1 MHRKVMLTGDRPTG
15 SLHLGHYIG
24 SIVNRLKYQEEYET
38 YIIIADLHTLTT
50 KPDLKSINEISVNVR
65 EMVLDY
71 LACGINPEKVNIYLQ
86 SAIPELLEL
95 NLILS
100 MIVMVNR
107 LQRIPS
113 IKDMSAAAELSE
125 VPYGLLGY
133 PVLMSADILMTKAN
147 LVPVGRD
154 NEAHVELTR
163 ELARKFNYLYGDF
176 FPIPEAVFTDSQTL
190 VGIYGKAK
198 MSKSLGNAI
207 FLSDDEKSL
216 RKKVMSMFTD
226 PKRVRADIPGEVDG
240 NPVFIYHDLFNSN
253 VDELCEF
260 KTRYRKGTIGDVEVK
275 ERLFEVLNQFLIPI
289 RERRKFF
296 EAKKGYIDEIIFEGT
311 SKTRKVAVEVI
322 KNAKNL
328 MGISKTWHGVRKNVE
343 KILKNNLS
351 T

>member
-1 MHRKVMLTGDRPTG
+1 MQRKVMLTGDRPTG

-113 IKDMSAAAELSE
+113 IKDMSVAAGLSE

-154 NEAHVELTR
+154 NEAHIELTR

-176 FPIPEAVFTDSQTL
+176 FPIPEAIFTDSQAL

-253 VDELCEF
+253 VDELYEF

-296 EAKKGYIDEIIFEGT
+296 KAKKGYIDEIIFEGT
-311 SKTRKVAVEVI
+311 SKTRKVAIEVI

-328 MGISKTWHGVRKNVE
+328 MGISKTWNGVRRNVE
-343 KILKNNLS
+343 KILKNNLK
-351 T
+351 

>member
-1 MHRKVMLTGDRPTG
+1 MQSKIMLTGDRPTG
-15 SLHLGHYIG
+15 SLHLGHYVG
-24 SIVNRLKYQEEYET
+24 SIVNRLRYQEEYET

-50 KPDLKSINEISVNVR
+50 KSDLKSVNEISVNVR

-113 IKDMSAAAELSE
+113 IRDMSITAGLTE

-133 PVLMSADILMTKAN
+133 PILMSADILMTKAN

-163 ELARKFNYLYGDF
+163 ELARKFNYLYGENF
-176 FPIPEAVFTDSQTL
+176 FPIPEAIFTDSQVL
-190 VGIYGKAK
+190 VGIYGKTK

-207 FLSDDEKSL
+207 FLSDDEKL
-216 RKKVMSMFTD
+216 LYKKVMSMFTD

-240 NPVFIYHDLFNSN
+240 NPVFIYHDFFNN
-253 VDELCEF
+253 DIDELCEL
-260 KTRYRKGTIGDVEVK
+260 KTRYKKGTIGDVEVK
-275 ERLFEVLNQFLIPI
+275 KRLFEVLNQFLIPI

-296 EAKKGYIDEIIFEGT
+296 KAKKGYIDEIIFEGT
-311 SKTRKVAVEVI
+311 NKTRKIAVEVI
-322 KNAKNL
+322 KEAKNL
-328 MGISKTWHGVRKNVE
+328 MGISKTWYGIKRNVE
-343 KILKNNLS
+343 KGFKK
-351 T
+351 

>member
-1 MHRKVMLTGDRPTG
+1 MLTGDRPTG
-15 SLHLGHYIG
+15 SLHLGHYVG

-50 KPDLKSINEISVNVR
+50 KSDLKSVNEISVNVR

-113 IKDMSAAAELSE
+113 IRDMSTTAGLTE

-133 PVLMSADILMTKAN
+133 PILMSADILMTKAN

-154 NEAHVELTR
+154 NEAHIELTR
-163 ELARKFNYLYGDF
+163 ELARKFNYLYGENF
-176 FPIPEAVFTDSQTL
+176 FPIPEAIFTDSQVL
-190 VGIYGKAK
+190 VGIYGKTK

-207 FLSDDEKSL
+207 FLSDDEKL
-216 RKKVMSMFTD
+216 LYKKVMSMFTD

-240 NPVFIYHDLFNSN
+240 NPVFIYHNFFNN
-253 VDELCEF
+253 DIDELSEL
-260 KTRYRKGTIGDVEVK
+260 KSRYKKGTIGDVEVK
-275 ERLFEVLNQFLIPI
+275 KRLFEVLNQFLIPI

-296 EAKKGYIDEIIFEGT
+296 KAKKGYIDEIIFEGT
-311 SKTRKVAVEVI
+311 NKTRKIAVEVI
-322 KNAKNL
+322 KEAKNL
-328 MGISKTWHGVRKNVE
+328 MGISKTWYGIRRNVE
-343 KILKNNLS
+343 KGFKK
-351 T
+351 

>member
-1 MHRKVMLTGDRPTG
+1 MQKKVMLTGDRPTG
-15 SLHLGHYIG
+15 SLHLGHYMG

-50 KPDLKSINEISVNVR
+50 KSDLKSISEISVNVR

-71 LACGINPEKVNIYLQ
+71 LACGIDPERVNIYLQ

-113 IKDMSAAAELSE
+113 IKDMSINAGLSE
-125 VPYGLLGY
+125 IPYGLLGY

-154 NEAHVELTR
+154 NEAHIELTR
-163 ELARKFNYLYGDF
+163 ELARKFNFLYGEDF

-190 VGIYGKAK
+190 VGIDGKTK

-207 FLSDDEKSL
+207 FLNDDVKL
-216 RKKVMSMFTD
+216 LHKKVMSMFTD
-226 PKRVRADIPGEVDG
+226 PNRIRADVPGKVDG
-240 NPVFIYHDLFNSN
+240 NPVFIYHDFFNN
-253 VDELCEF
+253 DVDELCEL
-260 KTRYRKGTIGDVEVK
+260 KSRYQKGTIGDVEVK
-275 ERLFEVLNQFLIPI
+275 ERLFKVLDQFLIPI
-289 RERRKFF
+289 RDRREFF
-296 EAKKGYIDEIIFEGT
+296 KAKKGYVDEIIFEGT
-311 SKTRKVAVEVI
+311 NKTRKVALEVVRD
-322 KNAKNL
+322 AKNL
-328 MGISKTWHGVRKNVE
+328 IGISKTWNGIRRNVE
-343 KILKNNLS
+343 KIMKNR
-351 T
+351 

>member
-1 MHRKVMLTGDRPTG
+1 MQSKIMLTGDRPTG
-15 SLHLGHYIG
+15 SLHLGHYVG
-24 SIVNRLKYQEEYET
+24 SIVNRLRYQEEYET

-50 KPDLKSINEISVNVR
+50 KSDLKSVNEISVNVR

-113 IKDMSAAAELSE
+113 IRDMSTTAGLTE

-133 PVLMSADILMTKAN
+133 PILMSADILMTKAN

-154 NEAHVELTR
+154 NEAHIELTR
-163 ELARKFNYLYGDF
+163 ELARKFNYLYGENF
-176 FPIPEAVFTDSQTL
+176 FPVPEAIFTDSQVL
-190 VGIYGKAK
+190 VGIYGKTK

-207 FLSDDEKSL
+207 FLSDDEKL
-216 RKKVMSMFTD
+216 LYKKVMSMFTD

-240 NPVFIYHDLFNSN
+240 NPVFIYHNFFNN
-253 VDELCEF
+253 DIDELCEL
-260 KTRYRKGTIGDVEVK
+260 KTRYKKGTIGDVEVK
-275 ERLFEVLNQFLIPI
+275 KRLFEVLNQFLIPI
-289 RERRKFF
+289 RERREFF
-296 EAKKGYIDEIIFEGT
+296 KAKKGYIDEIIFEGT
-311 SKTRKVAVEVI
+311 NKTRKIAVEVI
-322 KNAKNL
+322 KEAKNL
-328 MGISKTWHGVRKNVE
+328 MGISKTWYGIRRNVE
-343 KILKNNLS
+343 KGFKK
-351 T
+351 

>member
-1 MHRKVMLTGDRPTG
+1 MLTGDRPTG

-24 SIVNRLKYQEEYET
+24 SIVNRLKYQEKYET

-113 IKDMSAAAELSE
+113 IKDMSIAAGLSE
-125 VPYGLLGY
+125 LPYGLLGY

-154 NEAHVELTR
+154 NEAHIELTR

-176 FPIPEAVFTDSQTL
+176 FPIPEAVFTDSQAL
-190 VGIYGKAK
+190 VGIYGKVK

-240 NPVFIYHDLFNSN
+240 NPVFIYHDFFNSN
-253 VDELCEF
+253 IDELCEF
-260 KTRYRKGTIGDVEVK
+260 KTRYRQGKIGDVEIK

-296 EAKKGYIDEIIFEGT
+296 KAKKGYIDEIIFEGT

-328 MGISKTWHGVRKNVE
+328 MGISKTWNGVRRNIE

>member
-1 MHRKVMLTGDRPTG
+1 MQRKVMLTGDRPTG
-15 SLHLGHYIG
+15 SLHLGHYVG

-95 NLILS
+95 NLVLS

-113 IKDMSAAAELSE
+113 IKDMSIAAGLSE
-125 VPYGLLGY
+125 IPYGLLGY

-154 NEAHVELTR
+154 NEAHIELTR

-176 FPIPEAVFTDSQTL
+176 FPIPEAVFTDSQAL
-190 VGIYGKAK
+190 VGIYGKVK
-198 MSKSLGNAI
+198 MSKSFGNAI
-207 FLSDDEKSL
+207 FLSDDEELL

-253 VDELCEF
+253 IDELYEF

-296 EAKKGYIDEIIFEGT
+296 KAKKGYIDEIIFEGT

-328 MGISKTWHGVRKNVE
+328 MGISKTWDGVRRNVE
-343 KILKNNLS
+343 KILKNNPS
-351 T
+351 M

>member
-1 MHRKVMLTGDRPTG
+1 MQSKIMLTGDRPTG
-15 SLHLGHYIG
+15 SLHLGHYVG

-50 KPDLKSINEISVNVR
+50 KSDLKSVNEISVNVR

-113 IKDMSAAAELSE
+113 IRDMSTTAGLTE

-133 PVLMSADILMTKAN
+133 PILMSADILMTKAN

-154 NEAHVELTR
+154 NEAHIELTR
-163 ELARKFNYLYGDF
+163 ELARKFNYLYGENF
-176 FPIPEAVFTDSQTL
+176 FPIPEAIFTDSQVL
-190 VGIYGKAK
+190 VGIYGKTK

-207 FLSDDEKSL
+207 FLSDDEKL
-216 RKKVMSMFTD
+216 LYKKVMSMFTD

-240 NPVFIYHDLFNSN
+240 NPVFIYHNFFNN
-253 VDELCEF
+253 DIDELSEL
-260 KTRYRKGTIGDVEVK
+260 KSRYKKGTIGDVEVK
-275 ERLFEVLNQFLIPI
+275 KRLFEVLNQFLIPI

-296 EAKKGYIDEIIFEGT
+296 KAKKGYIDEIIFEGT
-311 SKTRKVAVEVI
+311 NKTRKIAVEVI
-322 KNAKNL
+322 KEAKNL
-328 MGISKTWHGVRKNVE
+328 MGISKTWYGIRRNVE
-343 KILKNNLS
+343 KGFKK
-351 T
+351 

>member
-1 MHRKVMLTGDRPTG
+1 MLTGDRPTG
-15 SLHLGHYIG
+15 SLHLGHYVG
-24 SIVNRLKYQEEYET
+24 SIVNRLRYQEEYET

-50 KPDLKSINEISVNVR
+50 KSDLKSVNKISVNVR

-113 IKDMSAAAELSE
+113 IRDMSTTAGLTE

-133 PVLMSADILMTKAN
+133 PILMSADILMTKAN

-154 NEAHVELTR
+154 NEAHIELTR
-163 ELARKFNYLYGDF
+163 ELARKFNYLYGENF
-176 FPIPEAVFTDSQTL
+176 FPIPEAIFTDSQVL
-190 VGIYGKAK
+190 VGIYGKTK

-207 FLSDDEKSL
+207 FLSDDEKL
-216 RKKVMSMFTD
+216 LYKKVMSMFTD

-240 NPVFIYHDLFNSN
+240 NPVFIYHNFFNN
-253 VDELCEF
+253 DIDELCEL
-260 KTRYRKGTIGDVEVK
+260 KSRYKKGTIGDVEVK
-275 ERLFEVLNQFLIPI
+275 KRLFEVLNQFLIPI

-296 EAKKGYIDEIIFEGT
+296 KAKKGYIDEIIFEGT
-311 SKTRKVAVEVI
+311 NKTRKIAVEVI
-322 KNAKNL
+322 KEAKNL
-328 MGISKTWHGVRKNVE
+328 MGISKTWYGIRRNVE
-343 KILKNNLS
+343 KGFKK
-351 T
+351 

>member
-1 MHRKVMLTGDRPTG
+1 MLTGDRPTG
-15 SLHLGHYIG
+15 SLHLGHYVG
-24 SIVNRLKYQEEYET
+24 SIVNRLRYQEEYET

-50 KPDLKSINEISVNVR
+50 KSDLKSVNEISVNVR

-113 IKDMSAAAELSE
+113 IRDMSTTAGLTE

-133 PVLMSADILMTKAN
+133 PILMSADILMTKAN

-154 NEAHVELTR
+154 NEAHIELTR
-163 ELARKFNYLYGDF
+163 ELARKFNYLYGENF
-176 FPIPEAVFTDSQTL
+176 FPVPEAIFTDSQVL
-190 VGIYGKAK
+190 VGIYGKTK

-207 FLSDDEKSL
+207 FLSDDEKL
-216 RKKVMSMFTD
+216 LYKKVMSMFTD

-240 NPVFIYHDLFNSN
+240 NPVFIYHNFFNN
-253 VDELCEF
+253 DIDELCEL
-260 KTRYRKGTIGDVEVK
+260 KTRYKKGTIGDVEVK
-275 ERLFEVLNQFLIPI
+275 KRLFEVLNQFLIPI
-289 RERRKFF
+289 RERREFF
-296 EAKKGYIDEIIFEGT
+296 KAKKGYIDEIIFEGT
-311 SKTRKVAVEVI
+311 NKTRKIAVEVI
-322 KNAKNL
+322 KEAKNL
-328 MGISKTWHGVRKNVE
+328 MGISKTWYGIRRNVE
-343 KILKNNLS
+343 KGFKK
-351 T
+351 